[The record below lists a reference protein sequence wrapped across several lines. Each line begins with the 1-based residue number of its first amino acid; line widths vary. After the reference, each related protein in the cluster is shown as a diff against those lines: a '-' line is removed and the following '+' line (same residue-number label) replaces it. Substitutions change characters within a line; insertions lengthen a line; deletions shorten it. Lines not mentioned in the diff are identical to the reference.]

1 MPISLQELQKQ
12 GEINVVT
19 PNSNSETKKSS
30 VVDKVID
37 AGQKASNFLF
47 GSTSKMVGSLLGS
60 AAESGKQ
67 LLTGDYKEGHFI
79 TKEGKPKVFLKE
91 NGELRNGGGVAADI
105 GFVGL
110 ELMPGGMELTKTL
123 SKLPGGAKVIDGIVN
138 AFKSVPTHLKEDAI
152 KQYASIFRATSKESK
167 GLVEKVVPNLLENKQ
182 VITSAESIA
191 EKAGQKLAP
200 VGEAINK
207 VIDNIPKDAT
217 MQISKT
223 LEKLEQM
230 KSKYI
235 VSGKVID
242 NTKVGAIENVKNTL
256 SQFGDKIP
264 AQDFIQI
271 RRILDESIN
280 EAGGFIADKATKF
293 IAKVEKTA
301 AGSMRNELAKEIP
314 DLSILNSQYSFWSNV
329 KNLASYTAK
338 KSSPILR
345 RTAGSGVGGTIGAL
359 QGDSL
364 ESRVTGAAL
373 GALLGNKAIEFIQS
387 PAWKSVSAISKSEL
401 ADFLAKGDIKKSGE
415 VIRRLITTTKN
426 YGENNSSSN

>member
-12 GEINVVT
+12 GEINIVSSDNKT
-19 PNSNSETKKSS
+19 SAPKSGI
-30 VVDKVID
+30 VDKVLN

-47 GSTSKMVGSLLGS
+47 GSTGKMVGSLLGS
-60 AAESGKQ
+60 AVESAKQ
-67 LLTGDYKEGHFI
+67 LATGKNEEGAFI
-79 TKEGKPKVFLKE
+79 TKEGTPKVFLNE
-91 NGELRNGGGVAADI
+91 GQLRNRGSVATDI
-105 GFVGL
+105 AFTGL

-123 SKLPGGAKVIDGIVN
+123 SKIPGGAKVIDGIVN
-138 AFKSVPTHLKEDAI
+138 AFKSVPNHLKEDAI

-167 GLVEKVVPNLLENKQ
+167 GLVEKVVPNLLDNKQ
-182 VITSAESIA
+182 VITSADSLA

-200 VGEAINK
+200 IGEKINK
-207 VIDNIPKDAT
+207 VIDNIPDDKKVD
-217 MQISKT
+217 ISET
-223 LEKLEQM
+223 INRLEQM

-242 NTKVGAIENVKNTL
+242 NTKVNAIENVKNTL

-271 RRILDESIN
+271 RRILDESID

-314 DLSILNSQYSFWSNV
+314 DLNVLNPQYSFWSNV
-329 KNLASYTAK
+329 KKLASNTAK

-364 ESRVTGAAL
+364 ESRITGAAL

-387 PAWKSVSAISKSEL
+387 PAWKSVSAITKSEL
-401 ADFLAKGDIKKSGE
+401 ADYLAKGDIKKSGE

-426 YGENNSSSN
+426 YGENNSQGN